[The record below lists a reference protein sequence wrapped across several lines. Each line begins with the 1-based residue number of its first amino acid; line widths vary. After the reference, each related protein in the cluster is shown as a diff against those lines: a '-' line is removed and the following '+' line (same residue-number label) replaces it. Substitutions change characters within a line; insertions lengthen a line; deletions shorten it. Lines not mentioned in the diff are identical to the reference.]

1 MHIRLYNTTVFLL
14 WGFICRFK
22 DFFKILIYLKVIHI
36 NFEGRV
42 LYSVLPLQVEPPLC
56 DDTVLGNMDKWT
68 HYRIY
73 LIVHHLHFEQ
83 YNSLR
88 GKQPKKVFR
97 ENILVSKQE
106 NSYQRSMDQK

>member
-1 MHIRLYNTTVFLL
+1 MGIYLSFL
-14 WGFICRFK
+14 RFL
-22 DFFKILIYLKVIHI
+22 KILIYLKAYKLR
-36 NFEGRV
+36 ESRTV
-42 LYSVLPLQVEPPLC
+42 LRTPFTGWDEPPLC
-56 DDTVLGNMDKWT
+56 EDTVLGNMDKWT

-73 LIVHHLHFEQ
+73 LIVHHQHIEQ

>member
-14 WGFICRFK
+14 MGIYLSFLRFL
-22 DFFKILIYLKVIHI
+22 KILIYLKVVHI
-36 NFEGRV
+36 NFESRV
-42 LYSVLPLQVEPPLC
+42 LYSVLPLQVEMSHLY
-56 DDTVLGNMDKWT
+56 VLGNMDKWT

-73 LIVHHLHFEQ
+73 LIVHHQHIEQ